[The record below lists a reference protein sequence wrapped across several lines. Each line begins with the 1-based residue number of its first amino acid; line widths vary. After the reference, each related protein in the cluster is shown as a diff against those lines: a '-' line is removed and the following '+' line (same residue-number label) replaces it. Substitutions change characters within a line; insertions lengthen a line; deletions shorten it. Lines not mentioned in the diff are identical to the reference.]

1 MMGRYRGRHRAGDS
15 PNDIPTKPFP
25 PIDTPVRRNVVPDVQ
40 EVFVVQQ
47 EGQEI
52 HTWVFEGAAVPPYI
66 GTHIA
71 MHCNL
76 CHHVAWT
83 YRNTDEG
90 WRLLRERIDE
100 HTCVRES

>member
-1 MMGRYRGRHRAGDS
+1 MGRYRGRHRAADS
-15 PNDIPTKPFP
+15 DIPTKPFP

-83 YRNTDEG
+83 YRNTEQG
-90 WRLLRERIDE
+90 WAELRRRINE
-100 HTCVRES
+100 HKQVH

>member
-25 PIDTPVRRNVVPDVQ
+25 PIDTAGSIRQ
-40 EVFVVQQ
+40 GLLSAETA
-47 EGQEI
+47 EI
-52 HTWVFEGAAVPPYI
+52 PETNPWVFEGAAVPPYV

-76 CHHVAWT
+76 CNHVAWT
-83 YRNTDEG
+83 YRNTEQG
-90 WRLLRERIDE
+90 WAELRRRINE
-100 HTCVRES
+100 HKEVHT